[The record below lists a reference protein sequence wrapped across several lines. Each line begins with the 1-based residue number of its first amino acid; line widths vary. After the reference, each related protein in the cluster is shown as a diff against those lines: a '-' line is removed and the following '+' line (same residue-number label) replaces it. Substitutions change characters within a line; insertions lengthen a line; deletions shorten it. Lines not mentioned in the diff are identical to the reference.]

1 MQAILRAQGF
11 ENQLDQYSVKHII
24 GEGSCNPVWLA
35 QHRISGLSVAIKAI
49 ETVKYKRL
57 TLENQ
62 ISEGYAMNLCQ
73 SSLHV
78 VNFIEEFTLDD
89 KTYIVTKFVRGGDLL
104 SYLSNLG
111 VDKVPEDH
119 AHYIFR

>member
-1 MQAILRAQGF
+1 M
-11 ENQLDQYSVKHII
+11 KHII

-49 ETVKYKRL
+49 ETAKYHRL

-62 ISEGYAMNLCQ
+62 ISEGHAMNLCQ
-73 SSLHV
+73 GSSHV
-78 VNFIEEFTLDD
+78 VNFIEEFTFDD

-119 AHYIFR
+119 ANYIFR